1 MVEFE
6 DVDGSTAAEE
16 NLHGKDIYPA
26 CCTIKVMIV
35 IMRLRMINS
44 Q

>member
-16 NLHGKDIYPA
+16 NLQGKDIYPG
-26 CCTIKVMIV
+26 CCTINVMIV
-35 IMRLRMINS
+35 RMIES
-44 Q
+44 E